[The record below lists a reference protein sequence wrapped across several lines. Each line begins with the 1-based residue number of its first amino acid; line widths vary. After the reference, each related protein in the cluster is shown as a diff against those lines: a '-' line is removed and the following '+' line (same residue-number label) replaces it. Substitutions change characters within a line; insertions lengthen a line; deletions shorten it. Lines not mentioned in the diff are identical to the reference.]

1 MFIIYWFIIQMLG
14 LFHLFLTDPI
24 QPSKDATDASYHKNM
39 DYLLSN
45 DAFVVLASHNNDTV
59 QLAKKQ

>member
-1 MFIIYWFIIQMLG
+1 MMG
-14 LFHLFLTDPI
+14 LFIFLLTDPI
-24 QPSKDATDASYHKNM
+24 QPSKDATDASYHTNM
-39 DYLLSN
+39 DYLLSK